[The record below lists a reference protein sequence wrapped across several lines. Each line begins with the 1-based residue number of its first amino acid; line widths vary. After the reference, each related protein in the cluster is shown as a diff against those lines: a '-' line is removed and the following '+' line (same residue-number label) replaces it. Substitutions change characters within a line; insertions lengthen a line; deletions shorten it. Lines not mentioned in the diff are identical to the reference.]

1 MFIKFSTS
9 THTAGK
15 NNTNTEEKT
24 QLDSKPTLAK
34 KPSQNGFVIRTQMR
48 AGFDAYGVADFDPFL
63 N

>member
-1 MFIKFSTS
+1 MFIKFKTS

-15 NNTNTEEKT
+15 NNTNTDDNTKT
-24 QLDSKPTLAK
+24 DNKPALAK